1 MATLAATTTLN
12 LTGRYS
18 KSRDLTV
25 PSEPFG
31 FTIPDGGQKYT
42 NGTGANQANT
52 FFSDKRTLAGA
63 PETIDLT
70 VDLAD
75 AFGTTLVFTKIK
87 EIIILNTNPGTGEIL
102 TISGDA
108 LGDMLGGTTPT
119 IKAGPGG
126 VARLTSPVDG
136 FAIAAPSKHDLTVD
150 PGTDTIT
157 YWLIIIGT
165 V

>member
-12 LTGRYS
+12 LTGTYS

-25 PSEPFG
+25 PSERIG

-42 NGTGANQANT
+42 NGTGANQGNA
-52 FFSDKRTLAGA
+52 FFADKRTLTGA

-70 VDLAD
+70 ADLVD
-75 AFGTTLVFTKIK
+75 AFGTTLAFTKIK
-87 EIIILNTNPGTGEIL
+87 EIIFFNTNTATGKIL
-102 TISGDA
+102 TISGNA
-108 LGDMLGGTTPT
+108 LADMLGGTAPT
-119 IKAGPGG
+119 MKIGPGG
-126 VARLTSPVDG
+126 VRRLSSPVDG
-136 FAIAAPSKHDLTVD
+136 FTITNTTQDQLTVD
-150 PGTDTIT
+150 PGADTIT